1 MKYTEAHIAHLM
13 LTYHEGTLSP
23 AEKAELEALV
33 LENPELA
40 LDLEAQPSLISQ
52 PIQIDS
58 SSFLHPL
65 LEDLTI
71 YKDEEGHPLE
81 KLAIGALEGQ
91 LNAKEHKIVQAYSQD
106 AHYQK
111 IEKELAY
118 TQLLPDQTIHFPHL
132 KKLLKN
138 APIRSLNW
146 KPFATIASSAAAL
159 ILAVFFI
166 GQANTH
172 QDPIHVKTRQQARVV
187 PTKKS
192 SQVQSIPI
200 QHLPVEQL
208 HFDQVAM
215 HSHVFGEPPRDCI
228 VPILYPELEVQPE
241 IQVAQL
247 SSLNVELPE
256 ETTPAQISSMQFAQ
270 SSPSAFHKEPI
281 TMKAFLMQKTNEKL
295 FGTTAPTTDLKFET
309 LARYASES
317 VGIPVRYEVEEAQS
331 SDKLVFQLGPIT
343 IEKTRTK
350 K

>member
-1 MKYTEAHIAHLM
+1 MNLTEAQIAHLI
-13 LTYHEGTLSP
+13 LAFHEGTLSN
-23 AEKAELEALV
+23 AEKAQLDALV
-33 LENPELA
+33 QENPAFA
-40 LDLEAQPSLISQ
+40 LDLEAFPTLIS
-52 PIQIDS
+52 PSIQIDS
-58 SSFLHPL
+58 TAFTHPL
-65 LEDLTI
+65 LEDLAI
-71 YKDEEGHPLE
+71 YKNEEGHPLE
-81 KLAIGALEGQ
+81 KLVVGSLEGE
-91 LNAKEHKIVQAYSQD
+91 LNAQEQKVAQAYAAD
-106 AHYQK
+106 AHYQNLQK
-111 IEKELAY
+111 QFAHTK
-118 TQLLPDQTIHFPHL
+118 LLPDQAIHYPDVD
-132 KKLLKN
+132 KLLKN

-192 SQVQSIPI
+192 TQVQSIPI

-215 HSHVFGEPPRDCI
+215 HPHVFGEPPRDCI

-247 SSLNVELPE
+247 SSSNVALPE
-256 ETTPAQISSMQFAQ
+256 VTTPAQISSMQFAQ
-270 SSPSAFHKEPI
+270 SSPSTFHKEPI

-317 VGIPVRYEVEEAQS
+317 VGIPVRYEVEEAQN